1 MNSSYN
7 HLDDVPH
14 QIRQRL
20 QGSPHPSHYSL
31 VTESSPQPLTP
42 HNQQVMSPN
51 LTIATPQQQHQQ
63 TNPQQEQ
70 TPAAAS
76 TNIHIR
82 HMQQLTQLEI
92 PVDAL
97 EQIRQAVSFD
107 ISVIDDI
114 RVAVQELWDRVQH
127 RTNVLGDVTSG
138 LHDGLQRMMSQLGQL
153 TTTMQEHQRV
163 IEAARAD
170 QVTEWEQVRSQLE
183 GHAQNLANMRMEV
196 NHSVNSSVQR
206 DAQMAT
212 RIETLENKFAELEV
226 HLQTFGQRSRETSND
241 IMQLRSELGRV
252 YKLEDAVQRL
262 EDSGSDTAENT
273 VAKGM
278 AEELA
283 ELRRKMSQVDDM
295 KHVMEQLQH
304 DVANSSSA
312 AWMGTVQEELANIQ
326 QQLDEAK
333 AHAEPQSS
341 GPEVYQLSP
350 NVVADGPHD
359 VEEPWDIT
367 NEYAW
372 GSWDDQVGTGWGVSA
387 PSGAVAGQS
396 WDTQA
401 GNAWGISAPPG
412 LPEAMKQE
420 QPSAPVSVSAT
431 SEEIANSRWKLLMDI
446 PQYEITSG
454 STSGAPWEIGMKFA
468 TWRRQVWTV
477 TGTVSQKF
485 QSFVEATFSEAEA
498 RHNRRSKGEQNP
510 EIAPPPGYP
519 AEYESRWIVAL
530 LRVIPD
536 VVKNPAVEG
545 SVDGRIRSV
554 ALLQELYHQV
564 QPGGKEEQTSL
575 TRFIRSLDPV
585 STAQEAVTVLRR
597 WKLAKARVQ
606 ALGLPEAAPFE
617 MIKGLQTLVR
627 NLERRHD
634 SLRTRLALARLT
646 PAVQLG
652 QPTGVDVLVE
662 AIEMEVRQL
671 AADEVTRGH
680 QNQGESVAAKGKGKG
695 KGKGK
700 DKGGDKSTIPCP
712 FLKGPSGCKFGD
724 RCHYKHPP
732 KHEQAA
738 PKPAPKPKAAVAG
751 TSERRCRFFG
761 RPGGC
766 KLGDKCKFK
775 HDSQANEAKAL
786 VGAETTAPTQG
797 GPKPKASSI
806 TSISRGFAKMLRGEG
821 TGESLPSL
829 SEWTEAYSDDTEAE
843 TVSLMAS
850 TDSEEWHQQRSH
862 FSNRSLWAADITSD
876 EYLRWRS
883 ESVGSAYFRRVTG
896 SYDVEWGLFL
906 MLRETDPDQSFDGCP
921 LNEEIE
927 VLSASAVLVWNE
939 DTAAYQEGFVYCV
952 MHVPTGHERCMLM
965 LQSDERPG
973 FQRPRDTSVLT
984 KPPPPRHEPSQA
996 AGPKVHASP
1005 APKRPPIF
1013 DAAGNYYR
1021 VQSDGSVIMHP
1032 PITPV
1037 VTKPPP
1043 PLPTHYQSEEHD
1055 LPAVKA
1061 KSKAA
1066 PIPKRTEIYQVTEA
1080 KASGPRANRAQTES
1094 YDDVREVLVDSGA
1107 NEILR
1112 QAEILPSRAVP
1123 TTLTLAD
1130 NTSISAVRTR
1140 EGEVVVKGSGKE
1152 VILGLC
1158 RLAAIG
1164 CRFTWDEFGAVL
1176 RLPECCQWETVRLTI
1191 DNGLPYM
1198 PWEVFVKLRP
1208 ALTRWYRSRG
1218 RACCA
1223 ASGADGPE
1231 VCKVINFDDI
1241 QTTEMNITKM
1251 QSHGETMLDVERGEQ
1266 LARELL
1272 EKGMGHITCQS
1283 VLRLIEDTNLQP
1295 QRVRRTGVMQ
1305 GSEETHMNVWTFG
1318 MWTHGG
1324 NHGLTQMCRQRPA
1337 LTQVLCALMRRLD
1350 PELIFSTLTITRNVA
1365 FKPHRDSHN
1374 LSGSENAAICLNS
1387 RRQCKGGELWIE
1399 NKDGQCVRRIADA
1412 VEMSGNIHDVCR
1424 RLVKFS
1430 PKLYHG
1436 TESWEGTRTMLI
1448 AYAVPGSKSLQVQR
1462 ADRDEALTLG
1472 FPLPDREGVGKAV
1485 QHQSSTHQTS
1495 QHNNSL
1501 HTQVPQNDDLIATSS
1516 QGLQGSSG
1524 ETQGFQD
1531 DGDVSEGA
1539 SRVLVGEVVDVP
1551 DGEAPV
1557 TDHPEGSSLTEPS
1570 ADADLFDLVAYQ
1582 QALEVLKKKCHAGC
1596 YDKDCE
1602 ACVRARGAI
1611 RPHRSVS
1618 DGSKSYANLSLDI
1631 SGPHVVSAD
1640 KMKYI
1645 VIGVYRLPNGKNLYY
1660 AEPTKTKHA
1669 STVAEATV
1677 RIMAQLAS
1685 LQVPP
1690 FFRLH
1695 TDCGKEF
1702 EAQLFKEL
1710 GTRFSTFHTQSAP
1723 YNPQS
1728 NGRVER
1734 GVQAL
1739 KQAAIREL
1747 VHSGLSPTY
1756 WTYAV
1761 QNAALYSRMRAMG
1774 IPVPKGT
1781 PKMGD
1786 WVAIKRPDAGDFE
1799 ERANCGVFIGHNV
1812 SSVHGSWILCMVNGG
1827 LKMIRARLPV
1837 LLHQPAVRWKVSVD
1851 PDGDRRVWVGSN
1863 GRVVWGQD
1871 APSGILTV
1879 EERLHGP
1886 EGNSGN
1892 LERIIKQRTWPRAAQ
1907 ESLELFTTFGH
1918 SILGAETLP
1927 EDIGPD
1933 PDSVEPETIVVDK
1946 LLADTAQ
1953 ANVIAAQPTAEEGK
1967 SGKYHIATFQ
1977 EEQHAIEEEMQA
1989 ILSGLDQASGITMT
2003 NDVFKTGTEAEIQKW
2018 VDAAK
2023 EELNN
2028 MDKLQVWTPSSW
2040 STLRQDLG
2048 LKDTDEIPEI
2058 IPSKLV
2064 NVRKPVVMEED
2075 IKKNA
2080 ESAKQHAELN
2090 SWKAR
2095 VRIVGCGNFEDTSAH
2110 TKEEYASCNIQC
2122 EGLRLMFSA
2131 LANNPKW
2138 SGLIFDISC
2147 AFLYA
2152 KLRGEKAIV
2161 VRPAPI
2167 LVSLG
2172 LVPEGT
2178 LWILNRAL
2186 YGLRQS
2192 PVDWEAHRD
2201 EAITKLILDPAK
2213 DDEHGVMVFEPIP
2226 ACKGL
2231 WKILERD
2238 TGVLLG
2244 IATTYVDDGWVI
2256 GDAETLR
2263 RTAIGMK
2270 SLWKVKLQGVL
2281 RHPSLSE
2288 NAVAWDDMTCP
2299 VKSSLVYLGCQIQRL
2314 EDGTVQVTQ
2323 RKWILQSLASR
2334 GYVHMNGTKSL
2345 PDPCEGTLP
2354 PEPRDEEYQKR
2365 VKQGQSE
2372 VGSLMW
2378 VGLRSRPDIMST
2390 VGAAACLLVNNPT
2403 ETLRLT
2409 KGLWR
2414 FLRHTVNRCMQYKP
2428 LKANNDVHIH
2438 TDASYANGGSRSR
2451 TGVTVSIGDGPDAHI
2466 IAYLSTRQALT
2477 AWSATEAELE
2487 GMASGLQQGWH
2498 VTMLLEQMLS
2508 RPFKSILHGDN
2519 SGAITLSTRETFSE
2533 LVMRTRH
2540 FAIRTSWIRDT
2551 VVHEDIQV
2559 VHTGTNEIKGDIL
2572 TKSLSYRKLESA
2584 CELLGLGTW
2593 SQE

>member
-1 MNSSYN
+1 
-7 HLDDVPH
+7 
-14 QIRQRL
+14 
-20 QGSPHPSHYSL
+20 
-31 VTESSPQPLTP
+31 
-42 HNQQVMSPN
+42 
-51 LTIATPQQQHQQ
+51 
-63 TNPQQEQ
+63 
-70 TPAAAS
+70 
-76 TNIHIR
+76 
-82 HMQQLTQLEI
+82 
-92 PVDAL
+92 
-97 EQIRQAVSFD
+97 
-107 ISVIDDI
+107 
-114 RVAVQELWDRVQH
+114 
-127 RTNVLGDVTSG
+127 
-138 LHDGLQRMMSQLGQL
+138 
-153 TTTMQEHQRV
+153 
-163 IEAARAD
+163 
-170 QVTEWEQVRSQLE
+170 
-183 GHAQNLANMRMEV
+183 
-196 NHSVNSSVQR
+196 
-206 DAQMAT
+206 
-212 RIETLENKFAELEV
+212 
-226 HLQTFGQRSRETSND
+226 
-241 IMQLRSELGRV
+241 
-252 YKLEDAVQRL
+252 
-262 EDSGSDTAENT
+262 
-273 VAKGM
+273 
-278 AEELA
+278 
-283 ELRRKMSQVDDM
+283 
-295 KHVMEQLQH
+295 
-304 DVANSSSA
+304 
-312 AWMGTVQEELANIQ
+312 
-326 QQLDEAK
+326 
-333 AHAEPQSS
+333 
-341 GPEVYQLSP
+341 
-350 NVVADGPHD
+350 
-359 VEEPWDIT
+359 
-367 NEYAW
+367 
-372 GSWDDQVGTGWGVSA
+372 
-387 PSGAVAGQS
+387 
-396 WDTQA
+396 
-401 GNAWGISAPPG
+401 
-412 LPEAMKQE
+412 
-420 QPSAPVSVSAT
+420 
-431 SEEIANSRWKLLMDI
+431 
-446 PQYEITSG
+446 
-454 STSGAPWEIGMKFA
+454 
-468 TWRRQVWTV
+468 
-477 TGTVSQKF
+477 
-485 QSFVEATFSEAEA
+485 
-498 RHNRRSKGEQNP
+498 
-510 EIAPPPGYP
+510 
-519 AEYESRWIVAL
+519 
-530 LRVIPD
+530 
-536 VVKNPAVEG
+536 
-545 SVDGRIRSV
+545 
-554 ALLQELYHQV
+554 
-564 QPGGKEEQTSL
+564 
-575 TRFIRSLDPV
+575 
-585 STAQEAVTVLRR
+585 
-597 WKLAKARVQ
+597 
-606 ALGLPEAAPFE
+606 
-617 MIKGLQTLVR
+617 
-627 NLERRHD
+627 
-634 SLRTRLALARLT
+634 
-646 PAVQLG
+646 
-652 QPTGVDVLVE
+652 
-662 AIEMEVRQL
+662 
-671 AADEVTRGH
+671 
-680 QNQGESVAAKGKGKG
+680 
-695 KGKGK
+695 
-700 DKGGDKSTIPCP
+700 
-712 FLKGPSGCKFGD
+712 
-724 RCHYKHPP
+724 
-732 KHEQAA
+732 
-738 PKPAPKPKAAVAG
+738 
-751 TSERRCRFFG
+751 
-761 RPGGC
+761 
-766 KLGDKCKFK
+766 
-775 HDSQANEAKAL
+775 
-786 VGAETTAPTQG
+786 
-797 GPKPKASSI
+797 
-806 TSISRGFAKMLRGEG
+806 
-821 TGESLPSL
+821 
-829 SEWTEAYSDDTEAE
+829 
-843 TVSLMAS
+843 
-850 TDSEEWHQQRSH
+850 
-862 FSNRSLWAADITSD
+862 
-876 EYLRWRS
+876 
-883 ESVGSAYFRRVTG
+883 
-896 SYDVEWGLFL
+896 
-906 MLRETDPDQSFDGCP
+906 
-921 LNEEIE
+921 
-927 VLSASAVLVWNE
+927 
-939 DTAAYQEGFVYCV
+939 
-952 MHVPTGHERCMLM
+952 
-965 LQSDERPG
+965 
-973 FQRPRDTSVLT
+973 
-984 KPPPPRHEPSQA
+984 
-996 AGPKVHASP
+996 
-1005 APKRPPIF
+1005 
-1013 DAAGNYYR
+1013 
-1021 VQSDGSVIMHP
+1021 
-1032 PITPV
+1032 
-1037 VTKPPP
+1037 
-1043 PLPTHYQSEEHD
+1043 
-1055 LPAVKA
+1055 
-1061 KSKAA
+1061 
-1066 PIPKRTEIYQVTEA
+1066 
-1080 KASGPRANRAQTES
+1080 
-1094 YDDVREVLVDSGA
+1094 
-1107 NEILR
+1107 
-1112 QAEILPSRAVP
+1112 
-1123 TTLTLAD
+1123 
-1130 NTSISAVRTR
+1130 
-1140 EGEVVVKGSGKE
+1140 
-1152 VILGLC
+1152 
-1158 RLAAIG
+1158 
-1164 CRFTWDEFGAVL
+1164 
-1176 RLPECCQWETVRLTI
+1176 
-1191 DNGLPYM
+1191 
-1198 PWEVFVKLRP
+1198 
-1208 ALTRWYRSRG
+1208 
-1218 RACCA
+1218 
-1223 ASGADGPE
+1223 
-1231 VCKVINFDDI
+1231 
-1241 QTTEMNITKM
+1241 
-1251 QSHGETMLDVERGEQ
+1251 
-1266 LARELL
+1266 
-1272 EKGMGHITCQS
+1272 
-1283 VLRLIEDTNLQP
+1283 
-1295 QRVRRTGVMQ
+1295 
-1305 GSEETHMNVWTFG
+1305 
-1318 MWTHGG
+1318 
-1324 NHGLTQMCRQRPA
+1324 
-1337 LTQVLCALMRRLD
+1337 
-1350 PELIFSTLTITRNVA
+1350 
-1365 FKPHRDSHN
+1365 
-1374 LSGSENAAICLNS
+1374 
-1387 RRQCKGGELWIE
+1387 
-1399 NKDGQCVRRIADA
+1399 
-1412 VEMSGNIHDVCR
+1412 
-1424 RLVKFS
+1424 
-1430 PKLYHG
+1430 
-1436 TESWEGTRTMLI
+1436 MLI

-1539 SRVLVGEVVDVP
+1539 SRVFVGEVVDVP

-1851 PDGDRRVWVGSN
+1851 PDGDRRVWVSSN
-1863 GRVVWGQD
+1863 GQVVWGQD

-2090 SWKAR
+2090 SWK
-2095 VRIVGCGNFEDTSAH
+2095 
-2110 TKEEYASCNIQC
+2110 
-2122 EGLRLMFSA
+2122 
-2131 LANNPKW
+2131 
-2138 SGLIFDISC
+2138 
-2147 AFLYA
+2147 
-2152 KLRGEKAIV
+2152 
-2161 VRPAPI
+2161 
-2167 LVSLG
+2167 
-2172 LVPEGT
+2172 
-2178 LWILNRAL
+2178 
-2186 YGLRQS
+2186 
-2192 PVDWEAHRD
+2192 
-2201 EAITKLILDPAK
+2201 

-2238 TGVLLG
+2238 TGV
-2244 IATTYVDDGWVI
+2244 
-2256 GDAETLR
+2256 
-2263 RTAIGMK
+2263 
-2270 SLWKVKLQGVL
+2270 
-2281 RHPSLSE
+2281 
-2288 NAVAWDDMTCP
+2288 
-2299 VKSSLVYLGCQIQRL
+2299 SSYKAFYDTR
-2314 EDGTVQVTQ
+2314 
-2323 RKWILQSLASR
+2323 
-2334 GYVHMNGTKSL
+2334 
-2345 PDPCEGTLP
+2345 TLP

-2438 TDASYANGGSRSR
+2438 TDASYANGGSR
-2451 TGVTVSIGDGPDAHI
+2451 
-2466 IAYLSTRQALT
+2466 
-2477 AWSATEAELE
+2477 
-2487 GMASGLQQGWH
+2487 
-2498 VTMLLEQMLS
+2498 
-2508 RPFKSILHGDN
+2508 PFKSILHGDN

-2533 LVMRTRH
+2533 L
-2540 FAIRTSWIRDT
+2540 
-2551 VVHEDIQV
+2551 V